1 MSRLTSWELHV
12 TRGGPPIPST
22 RQAGKLVASNSRYP
36 KTGIVGTGGSEERSV
51 RPVGWSDAR

>member
-1 MSRLTSWELHV
+1 MSRLAIWGLHV
-12 TRGGPPIPST
+12 TGGAPIPSN